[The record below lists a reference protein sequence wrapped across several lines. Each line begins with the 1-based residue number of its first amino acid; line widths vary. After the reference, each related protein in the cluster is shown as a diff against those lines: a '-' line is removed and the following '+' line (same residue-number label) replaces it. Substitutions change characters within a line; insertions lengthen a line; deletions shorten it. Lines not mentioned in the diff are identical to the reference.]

1 MLDPVLSEIRQFR
14 DAFAEQFHGDVTA
27 MLADL
32 RATGDASGRKT
43 VTLTPRWCAPP
54 SEQPQSGETHTNPV
68 VLPLTRRIHSE
79 PDVVYEEIVEQSTS

>member
-1 MLDPVLSEIRQFR
+1 MLDPILSEIRQFR

-43 VTLTPRWCAPP
+43 VTLVPRLYSPL
-54 SEQPQSGETHTNPV
+54 SERKRVGAATKEVAVASPK
-68 VLPLTRRIHSE
+68 
-79 PDVVYEEIVEQSTS
+79 

>member
-1 MLDPVLSEIRQFR
+1 MLDPILSEIRQFR

-43 VTLTPRWCAPP
+43 VTLTPRWCASPG
-54 SEQPQSGETHTNPV
+54 EQLRSGEAAPKPV
-68 VLPLTRRIHSE
+68 VLPPKRRIHSE
-79 PDVVYEEIVEQSTS
+79 PDIILEEIVEQSTS